1 MTNPMW
7 DTRIQEAQKVQWTV
21 EHFLQKK
28 ETGLFTDMEEWE
40 RTQFYLNEAIEK
52 LLLTHGKTPEE
63 EAEIVL
69 AILMGYRIT
78 IRNDQ

>member
-1 MTNPMW
+1 MW

-40 RTQFYLNEAIEK
+40 RTQLYLNEAIEK
-52 LLLTHGKTPEE
+52 LLLTHG
-63 EAEIVL
+63 
-69 AILMGYRIT
+69 
-78 IRNDQ
+78 